1 MSTSDDR
8 KAKLADLASDIAANF
23 AEVIED
29 NKLAD
34 VPDPS
39 LAQLFAIVV
48 KLYGAKAQ
56 IGNPPRPFARNSG
69 ITPQDVAIGA
79 TGMLE
84 GVNVPL
90 FDLALWQSWSNV
102 GKRQPDENDTPSG
115 VEQH

>member
-8 KAKLADLASDIAANF
+8 KAQIADLASDIAATF

-29 NKLAD
+29 DKLAD
-34 VPDPS
+34 VADES

-56 IGNPPRPFARNSG
+56 LGNPPRPFARNSG
-69 ITPQDVAIGA
+69 ITPQDVMIGA

-102 GKRQPDENDTPSG
+102 GRRQPDENDSPSD

>member
-8 KAKLADLASDIAANF
+8 KAKIADLASDIAANF
-23 AEVIED
+23 AEVIEE
-29 NKLAD
+29 NKLDD
-34 VPDPS
+34 VSDQT
-39 LAQLFAIVV
+39 LGRLFAIVV

-56 IGNPPRPFARNSG
+56 VGNPPRPFARNSG

-102 GKRQPDENDTPSG
+102 GKRQPDENDAPSG
-115 VEQH
+115 AEQH

>member
-8 KAKLADLASDIAANF
+8 KTQITDLASDIAANF

-34 VPDPS
+34 VSDES

-56 IGNPPRPFARNSG
+56 LGNPPRPFARNSG
-69 ITPQDVAIGA
+69 ITPQDVMIGA

-102 GKRQPDENDTPSG
+102 GRRQPDENDSPSD

>member
-34 VPDPS
+34 VSDES

-56 IGNPPRPFARNSG
+56 LGNPPRPFARNSG
-69 ITPQDVAIGA
+69 ITPQDVMIGA

-90 FDLALWQSWSNV
+90 FDLALWQSWSNL
-102 GKRQPDENDTPSG
+102 GKRLPDESDAPSG
-115 VEQH
+115 AEQH

>member
-8 KAKLADLASDIAANF
+8 KAQIADLASDIAATF

-29 NKLAD
+29 DKLGD
-34 VPDPS
+34 VTDQS
-39 LAQLFAIVV
+39 LGQLFAIVV

-56 IGNPPRPFARNSG
+56 VGNPPRPFARNSG
-69 ITPQDVAIGA
+69 ITPQDVAISA

-90 FDLALWQSWSNV
+90 FDLALWQSWSSV
-102 GKRQPDENDTPSG
+102 GKRQPDEDDAPG
-115 VEQH
+115 GAEQH

>member
-1 MSTSDDR
+1 MSTSEDR
-8 KAKLADLASDIAANF
+8 KAKIADLASDIAANF

-29 NKLAD
+29 NKLSD
-34 VPDPS
+34 VSATS
-39 LAQLFAIVV
+39 LGQLFAIVV

-56 IGNPPRPFARNSG
+56 LGNPPRPFARNSG
-69 ITPQDVAIGA
+69 ITPQDVMISA

-102 GKRQPDENDTPSG
+102 GKRQPDENDAPSG
-115 VEQH
+115 AEQH

>member
-8 KAKLADLASDIAANF
+8 KAKIADLASDIAANF

-29 NKLAD
+29 DKLTD
-34 VPDPS
+34 VSDAT
-39 LAQLFAIVV
+39 LGQLFAIVV

-56 IGNPPRPFARNSG
+56 LGNPPRPFARNSG
-69 ITPQDVAIGA
+69 ITPQDVMIGA

-102 GKRQPDENDTPSG
+102 GKRQPDENDIPSG
-115 VEQH
+115 VDEH